1 MAKCADVSLTRQ
13 RDFSSCILKQ
23 NMIFFFQ
30 TLTWFLC
37 LNLPRYVSNVCA
49 NHRYVRC
56 WHLFW
61 TWHITSHDMRIS
73 WLPDGGDG
81 AGVIT
86 SHEAAGECKV
96 ATTRDVVCSF
106 FPSTNSPVSSH
117 PAPRCPAGTPSFP
130 LLPSPDIPS
139 PPAHLFPVSPHKS
152 CSVLCIYQPVS
163 LFPYLLAFQTLFCR
177 PDFACSTLLDSIPCF
192 ISRFDCK
199 KRWSFTSNCLIFWDF
214 TLLATTHCNQLHA
227 LELWGSTAFMGWLA

>member
-30 TLTWFLC
+30 TLKWFLC
-37 LNLPRYVSNVCA
+37 LNLPRYVSNVFA

-106 FPSTNSPVSSH
+106 FPSANSPVSSH
-117 PAPRCPAGTPSFP
+117 PAPRCPAGTPSHCSHHQTF
-130 LLPSPDIPS
+130 
-139 PPAHLFPVSPHKS
+139 PAHLRTCFQFPLISLAVY
-152 CSVLCIYQPVS
+152 CVYTS
-163 LFPYLLAFQTLFCR
+163 LFPCLLTCWLFRLCFAGLTLPARPFWTRFPASSPCLTAKKGEVLPQTAWF
-177 PDFACSTLLDSIPCF
+177 SETL
-192 ISRFDCK
+192 
-199 KRWSFTSNCLIFWDF
+199 
-214 TLLATTHCNQLHA
+214 HC
-227 LELWGSTAFMGWLA
+227 

>member
-1 MAKCADVSLTRQ
+1 MRRCFFNKTTGLFQLHFKAKHD
-13 RDFSSCILKQ
+13 
-23 NMIFFFQ
+23 FFFQ

-117 PAPRCPAGTPSFP
+117 PAPRCPAGTPSHCSHHQTF
-130 LLPSPDIPS
+130 
-139 PPAHLFPVSPHKS
+139 PAHLRTCFQFPLISLAVY
-152 CSVLCIYQPVS
+152 CVYTS
-163 LFPYLLAFQTLFCR
+163 LFSLFAYLLAFQTLFCR

-199 KRWSFTSNCLIFWDF
+199 KRWSFTLNCLIFWDF
-214 TLLATTHCNQLHA
+214 TLLATIHCNQLHA
-227 LELWGSTAFMGWLA
+227 SELWGSTAFMGWLA